1 MTQEKLTCL
10 ECGNP
15 AEWVRYTQFSG
26 DFPYCEACAKK
37 EEDFPEGDGSYSDWD
52 KWPPEESAEQENAKI
67 VHSPEDRKKIIEK
80 IFPDLKKETPSRLH
94 QIRKEICE
102 IREEADARISLLNKE
117 AKHLFEE
124 SPTIE
129 QIDVGQKFLYDLY
142 SPVCVKTEGSW
153 DVVIDSER
161 EKGKFFRLKKST
173 KVFLIE

>member
-10 ECGNP
+10 ECGNS

-26 DFPYCEACAKK
+26 NHPYCEACAKK
-37 EEDFPEGDGSYSDWD
+37 EEDFPEGDGSYSDWG
-52 KWPPEESAEQENAKI
+52 KWPPEES
-67 VHSPEDRKKIIEK
+67 H
-80 IFPDLKKETPSRLH
+80 KKEDSTRIH